1 VNGAVPLRVG
11 GLPCVEL
18 QAPDGGRAVVSP
30 FGAQVLSWQPHGG
43 DERLFLSP
51 LAALDGSGPIRGGVP
66 VVFPQFANLGP
77 LPAHG
82 LVRHR
87 VWRLDAATAELAAFS
102 LQDDEAGRA
111 LWPLA
116 FGLRFTVRLAGPSL
130 WMRLE
135 VTNRSADAFAFQAA
149 LHTYLRVHDLAALRL
164 HGLGGA
170 AYRDRADG
178 GRDGRQPGAEL
189 ALAGD
194 LDRIYPDAPP
204 VLTVHEPRQAL
215 QAGLGGGFK
224 DLVVWNPGA
233 ERCAR
238 VPDLSPDSYQHF
250 VCVEA
255 ACIVQPAVLQP
266 GQTWWG
272 EQRLTVMPGLS
283 DGPAPAAAAGRAD

>member
-1 VNGAVPLRVG
+1 MNGAVPQRVG

-18 QAPDGGRAVVSP
+18 QTPDGARAVVST
-30 FGAQVLSWQPHGG
+30 FGAQVLSWQPAGG
-43 DERLFLSP
+43 DERLFVSP
-51 LAALDGSGPIRGGVP
+51 PAALDGSGPIRGGVP

-82 LVRHR
+82 LVRQR
-87 VWRLDAATAELAAFS
+87 VWRQDATTADAVAFS

-111 LWPLA
+111 LWPNA
-116 FGLRFTVRLAGPSL
+116 FGLRFTLRLDGPSL
-130 WMRLE
+130 VMRLD
-135 VTNRSADAFAFQAA
+135 VTNRGADAFAFQAA
-149 LHTYLRVHDLAALRL
+149 LHTYLHVHDLAALRL

-178 GRDGRQPGAEL
+178 GRDWRQPGAEL

-204 VLTVHEPRQAL
+204 VVTVHEPRQAL
-215 QAGLGGGFK
+215 RAGLGGGFK

-238 VPDLSPDSYQHF
+238 VPDLRPDSYQHF

-255 ACIVQPAVLQP
+255 ACIVQPAVLRP
-266 GQTWWG
+266 GQAWWG
-272 EQRLTVMPGLS
+272 EQRLTVTPPRG
-283 DGPAPAAAAGRAD
+283 